1 MNRLKVVEVH
11 EINAVDILNIYKNI
25 NEEIKN
31 IVDNISIEEIEERI
45 NQDENEECKYK
56 IIMKGE

>member
-45 NQDENEECKYK
+45 KQDKNEEYKYK

>member
-31 IVDNISIEEIEERI
+31 IVDNIPIEEIEERI
-45 NQDENEECKYK
+45 KQDENEEYKYK

>member
-45 NQDENEECKYK
+45 KQDENEEYKYK

>member
-1 MNRLKVVEVH
+1 MNRLKVVEAH

-31 IVDNISIEEIEERI
+31 IVDNIPIEEIEERI
-45 NQDENEECKYK
+45 KQDENEEYKYK

>member
-11 EINAVDILNIYKNI
+11 EINAVDILDIYKNI

-45 NQDENEECKYK
+45 KQDENEEYKYK

>member
-11 EINAVDILNIYKNI
+11 EINAVDILDIYKNI

-45 NQDENEECKYK
+45 KQDENEECKYK

>member
-31 IVDNISIEEIEERI
+31 IVGNISIEEIEERI
-45 NQDENEECKYK
+45 KQDENEEYKYK